1 GLQHP
6 NGCQGNITDVECCIL
21 RTCNVPEGSGFCRD
35 LATQTCDHG
44 KFFAGESSNK
54 PCPGPN
60 NIQCCV
66 KYRDIVKHRDM
77 DMANNRTSSTS
88 STSSSQT
95 PTADLN
101 PPTESS
107 APNLTDSQKGIIGLG
122 GVVAAVVLFTLVFQI
137 SILYR
142 KWRRKRSKPPD
153 IANDD
158 GDFMLQGLP
167 LGKET
172 HMIDGHEKR
181 ELDANDT
188 RYEIGNQVE
197 DSRNEPPVPD
207 TGPTKPTGPV
217 ELPGLP
223 ELPELPGSVKH
234 P

>member
-1 GLQHP
+1 
-6 NGCQGNITDVECCIL
+6 
-21 RTCNVPEGSGFCRD
+21 
-35 LATQTCDHG
+35 
-44 KFFAGESSNK
+44 
-54 PCPGPN
+54 
-60 NIQCCV
+60 
-66 KYRDIVKHRDM
+66 
-77 DMANNRTSSTS
+77 
-88 STSSSQT
+88 
-95 PTADLN
+95 
-101 PPTESS
+101 
-107 APNLTDSQKGIIGLG
+107 
-122 GVVAAVVLFTLVFQI
+122 
-137 SILYR
+137 
-142 KWRRKRSKPPD
+142 
-153 IANDD
+153 
-158 GDFMLQGLP
+158 MLQGLP

>member
-1 GLQHP
+1 
-6 NGCQGNITDVECCIL
+6 
-21 RTCNVPEGSGFCRD
+21 
-35 LATQTCDHG
+35 
-44 KFFAGESSNK
+44 
-54 PCPGPN
+54 
-60 NIQCCV
+60 
-66 KYRDIVKHRDM
+66 M

-88 STSSSQT
+88 STSSPQT

-107 APNLTDSQKGIIGLG
+107 APGLTDSQKGIIGLG
-122 GVVAAVVLFTLVFQI
+122 GVVGAVVLFALVFQI

-153 IANDD
+153 ITNDD
-158 GDFMLQGLP
+158 GDFMLQRLP
-167 LGKET
+167 QGKET

-197 DSRNEPPVPD
+197 DSRNSFEEPPVPD
-207 TGPTKPTGPV
+207 TGPTKPTKPTGPV

-223 ELPELPGSVKH
+223 ELPELPGSVKY